1 MSENNIE
8 AIRSDLR
15 ALRRQTSELEARL
28 TRIERWGASFPQLLS
43 LNHVFEPS
51 THESPPSYEE
61 SQRLVGE
68 GRHLT
73 SGVNW
78 NRPRP
83 STPATARVTANP
95 RAPPRRNRDRHRA
108 ETGILSLKLN
118 DSN

>member
-8 AIRSDLR
+8 AIRSALR
-15 ALRRQTSELEARL
+15 ALRRQTSELEARI
-28 TRIERWGASFPQLLS
+28 TRIEVWGASFPQLLS
-43 LNHVFEPS
+43 RDLATTSVPTN
-51 THESPPSYEE
+51 HESPLPSYEE
-61 SQRLVGE
+61 SQRLVAE

-95 RAPPRRNRDRHRA
+95 RAPPRRNRDRRRA
-108 ETGILSLKLN
+108 ETGILSLQLK
-118 DSN
+118 

>member
-8 AIRSDLR
+8 AIRSALR
-15 ALRRQTSELEARL
+15 ALRSQTSELEARI
-28 TRIERWGASFPQLLS
+28 TRIERWGASFPQFLS
-43 LNHVFEPS
+43 RDHVFVPGN
-51 THESPPSYEE
+51 HESPLPSYEE
-61 SQRLVGE
+61 SQRLVAE

-95 RAPPRRNRDRHRA
+95 RAPPRRNRDRRRA
-108 ETGILSLKLN
+108 ETGILSLQLK
-118 DSN
+118 